1 VRVLEEYSY
10 SSMAGRGG
18 GGKGREG
25 REGNEK
31 RKREKIYTHAERVRV
46 GENCGFCM
54 VRKDIDGVLT
64 LLWCRS
70 CWGQTG
76 RWSAP
81 GRHSHPTD
89 QTGTL
94 LIKAGLHFFPFY
106 WGLPRLS
113 LHTTPPL
120 QPLSA
125 PHSSATTHPL
135 HTPATQLPTPEPT
148 NELERLHV
156 RGCLANLHFHDLVI
170 HL

>member
-64 LLWCRS
+64 LLWVPVLLGPDWSMVSPREAQSSDRPNRNAAHQGGPSLFPFLLGTPSIIPSHNTSTPASLRS
-70 CWGQTG
+70 
-76 RWSAP
+76 
-81 GRHSHPTD
+81 
-89 QTGTL
+89 TL
-94 LIKAGLHFFPFY
+94 LCH
-106 WGLPRLS
+106 
-113 LHTTPPL
+113 HTSSPHTCH
-120 QPLSA
+120 SA
-125 PHSSATTHPL
+125 PHPGTHERTRETTCPWL
-135 HTPATQLPTPEPT
+135 SGQFA
-148 NELERLHV
+148 
-156 RGCLANLHFHDLVI
+156 FS
-170 HL
+170 